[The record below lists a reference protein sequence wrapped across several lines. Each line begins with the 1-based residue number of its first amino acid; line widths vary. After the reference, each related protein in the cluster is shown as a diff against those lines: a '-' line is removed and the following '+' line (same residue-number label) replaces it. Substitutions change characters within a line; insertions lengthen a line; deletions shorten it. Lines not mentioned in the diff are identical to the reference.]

1 MPEASFSLS
10 DIVCLIKIIIIAKV
24 LRKLLITKQILLPI
38 LSIILFY
45 SFDITQI
52 LDQDF
57 DGMNTVDVVESTNFQ
72 IRLFYIKFLLEKL
85 FIVFLRL
92 IQG

>member
-57 DGMNTVDVVESTNFQ
+57 VESTNFQ